1 MGTAK
6 PGLTGERHREI
17 AAELHQ
23 IRERLAQLAIEV
35 GHAYPR
41 IETLGTNLR
50 GALNRVD
57 TARRRAESLMVHGR

>member
-50 GALNRVD
+50 GRS
-57 TARRRAESLMVHGR
+57 TASTRHAGAPSP